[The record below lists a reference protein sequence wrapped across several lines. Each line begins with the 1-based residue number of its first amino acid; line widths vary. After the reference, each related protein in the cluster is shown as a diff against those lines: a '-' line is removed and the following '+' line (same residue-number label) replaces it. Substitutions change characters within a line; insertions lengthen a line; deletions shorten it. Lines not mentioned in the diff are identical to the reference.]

1 MVLEHQD
8 EKANRVADHW
18 GSSGGSSSP
27 REYNVQNGGDQGSLT
42 WLCCRDVG
50 RGTGGAG
57 SSPVVSSD

>member
-1 MVLEHQD
+1 MALEHQD
-8 EKANRVADHW
+8 KKANQLADHG

-27 REYNVQNGGDQGSLT
+27 REYNVQNGGGQGSLT
-42 WLCCRDVG
+42 WFRCRDVG